1 METSTTAQEID
12 ATMHKKAELK
22 GVEILLKALRKFS
35 VSAQAVAG
43 ITLAFMMVVTLS
55 DVILR
60 AFGKPI
66 TGAYELISFSG
77 GIVVGLAIPYTSWMK
92 GHIYVDVLVDRS
104 PRRKHAPFR
113 VRDIINILTRCV
125 GIALFLLIGWSF
137 FAMGGS
143 LYESREVSQ
152 TLRLP
157 FYPIAYGLSVSC
169 FLQAALLLFDIL
181 RIVGGE
187 YE

>member
-1 METSTTAQEID
+1 VTTQTIA
-12 ATMHKKAELK
+12 
-22 GVEILLKALRKFS
+22 GV
-35 VSAQAVAG
+35 
-43 ITLAFMMVVTLS
+43 TLVFMMIVTLS

-66 TGAYELISFSG
+66 LGAYELISFSG

-92 GHIYVDVLVDRS
+92 GHIYVDVLIDRL
-104 PRRKHAPFR
+104 PRQKNTAFRRK
-113 VRDIINILTRCV
+113 DIVNVITRCA
-125 GIALFLLIGWSF
+125 GIVLFLLIGWSF
-137 FAMGGS
+137 FGMAGS
-143 LYESREVSQ
+143 LYASKEVSQ

-169 FLQAALLLFDIL
+169 FIQSLLLFCDIL
-181 RIVGGE
+181 KIVGGE